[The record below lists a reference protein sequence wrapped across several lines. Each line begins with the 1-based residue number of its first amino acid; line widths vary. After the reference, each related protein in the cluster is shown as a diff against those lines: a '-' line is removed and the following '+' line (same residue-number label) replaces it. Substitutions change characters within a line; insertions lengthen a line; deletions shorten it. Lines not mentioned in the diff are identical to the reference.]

1 MAVGQ
6 EPGFDMFSLRCP
18 VDIQEELW
26 GQGFRRDIWTEDE
39 DSGVVSTK
47 TDFIFGESVVR
58 GTRLESKPLSI

>member
-6 EPGFDMFSLRCP
+6 EPVFDMFSLRCP
-18 VDIQEELW
+18 VDVQEEEW

-47 TDFIFGESVVR
+47 TDLILGESVVR
-58 GTRLESKPLSI
+58 GRRLESTPQSI

>member
-39 DSGVVSTK
+39 DSGVVSIK
-47 TDFIFGESVVR
+47 TDFITGESMVR
-58 GTRLESKPLSI
+58 GKMRKGKGKKM